1 MIDVRMPREELLKT
15 LDKMEDEIVR
25 EAPLSFG
32 RWAHWALARF
42 KAERLTGRPG
52 LHPRTGTLRRSFRF
66 AVKGRHFWDTSVEI
80 KSTAKYAAIHEFG
93 GEIRP
98 KRAKKLAI
106 PLADAKTQAGVARWS
121 SPLRVTLAGLNV
133 RCVRTPSGGLFLVSF
148 GGHVPGT
155 AKKAAKWLFVL
166 RDVVRIPARMGLRDS
181 LQKNLGRLVAR
192 LSKRFQEIFRR
203 GK

>member
-1 MIDVRMPREELLKT
+1 MIDVRMPRQKLLET
-15 LDKMEDEIVR
+15 LDQMEKDIIR

-52 LHPRTGTLRRSFRF
+52 LYPRTGTLRRSFRY

-98 KRAKKLAI
+98 KRAKMLA
-106 PLADAKTQAGVARWS
+106 
-121 SPLRVTLAGLNV
+121 
-133 RCVRTPSGGLFLVSF
+133 RCIHGDP
-148 GGHVPGT
+148 
-155 AKKAAKWLFVL
+155 
-166 RDVVRIPARMGLRDS
+166 
-181 LQKNLGRLVAR
+181 
-192 LSKRFQEIFRR
+192 
-203 GK
+203 